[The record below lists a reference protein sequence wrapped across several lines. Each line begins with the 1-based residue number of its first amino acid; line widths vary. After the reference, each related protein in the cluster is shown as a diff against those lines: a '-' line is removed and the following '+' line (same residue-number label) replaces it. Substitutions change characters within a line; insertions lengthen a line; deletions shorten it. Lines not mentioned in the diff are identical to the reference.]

1 MPREAAHDKGRRY
14 LTEGRLLLVSVSDDE
29 IAARC
34 RGDGEVHRL
43 GFNGAD
49 RWWCSCEART
59 DKCAH
64 LVALR
69 LVCIRQRE
77 ANR

>member
-14 LTEGRLLLVSVSDDE
+14 LTEGRLLLTTVTDHTID
-29 IAARC
+29 ARC
-34 RGDGEVHRL
+34 RGDGQMHKL
-43 GFNGAD
+43 GWNHAD

-59 DKCAH
+59 DRCSH

-69 LVCIRQRE
+69 LVCIRQKAER
-77 ANR
+77 